1 MRNNIKN
8 VAGIMIL
15 VGVLVLITI
24 NCSTNKES
32 GTKDQGSVTTHK
44 EEGSIPDDQ
53 GHEGEEDHV
62 ILTKEAIKL
71 VGITIEQVA
80 MGQIDKKEI
89 FPGEVCF
96 NEEKH
101 RRVIP
106 RFPGVVKKIYKSEG
120 DTVSKGEILAKI
132 QSNESLTNYNLIS
145 EISGIVT
152 KRDIAE
158 GEFAGEGR
166 IILEI
171 ADLSTLW
178 VHLNVFPD
186 SISNFKKGM
195 DVTLFSIDGER
206 SAICKVLSII
216 PVVDRETRNM
226 TVKALLK
233 NGENIWLPG
242 EFIKGEINILSIS
255 KVPVV
260 YSEAIQFLNDEPV
273 LFVPE
278 EGNEFHIVHVVIG
291 RKSGVFTEL
300 LSGLEYGSEYV
311 RKGSFELKARIVTST
326 MDSHAG
332 HGH

>member
-8 VAGIMIL
+8 VAGILIL
-15 VGVLVLITI
+15 LVIIMFTTI
-24 NCSTNKES
+24 NCSSNKEAE
-32 GTKDQGSVTTHK
+32 TKDQEIVSAHQD
-44 EEGSIPDDQ
+44 EGSNNDDQ

-62 ILTKEAIKL
+62 ILTEKAIKL
-71 VGITIEQVA
+71 AGITIEQVA
-80 MGQIDKKEI
+80 LEQIDKKEI

-101 RRVIP
+101 SRVIP
-106 RFPGVVKKIYKSEG
+106 RFPGIVKKIYKSEG
-120 DTVSKGEILAKI
+120 DAVKKGEILAKI

-145 EISGIVT
+145 GLSGIVT

-166 IILEI
+166 VIFEI

-186 SISNFKKGM
+186 SITNFKKGKE
-195 DVTLFSIDGER
+195 VTLFSIDGER
-206 SAICKVLSII
+206 SATCKVISII
-216 PVVDRETRNM
+216 PVLDRETRNM

-242 EFIKGEINILSIS
+242 EFIKGEIGMIS
-255 KVPVV
+255 TTKFPVV

-278 EGNEFHIVHVVIG
+278 EGNEFHIVHIVTG
-291 RKSGVFTEL
+291 RKSGIITEI
-300 LSGLEYGSEYV
+300 LSGLNRGDKYV